1 MTTTASPTETEAA
14 EAALETSTFDIGG
27 MTCAACV
34 SRVEKSLLKLDGV
47 ADARVNLATEVASV
61 TFSVEALGLE
71 DLTAAVSKAGYTATP
86 RRTSETPGQPAPPST
101 TGGGRMAASTSATAR
116 CRR

>member
-1 MTTTASPTETEAA
+1 MTTTASPTATEAA
-14 EAALETSTFDIGG
+14 IETSTFDIGG

-34 SRVEKSLLKLDGV
+34 IRVEKSLLKLDGV

-86 RRTSETPGQPAPPST
+86 RRTSQT
-101 TGGGRMAASTSATAR
+101 TGTAGATVDERGGGRMAGSTSATAR